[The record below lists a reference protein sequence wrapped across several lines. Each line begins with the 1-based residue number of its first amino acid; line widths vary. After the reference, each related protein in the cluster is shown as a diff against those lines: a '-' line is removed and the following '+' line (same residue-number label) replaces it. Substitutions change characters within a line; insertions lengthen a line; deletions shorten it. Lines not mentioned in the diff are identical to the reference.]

1 MSIEVKRIPKQPEYK
16 YAKSKKQHK
25 SWRFRNTLG
34 WEYNFSETHSKRKP
48 YQFDMSIKCT
58 GSFEDDVEIIRKQL
72 ASILR
77 NIKKERFIEPNI
89 KFIPKLRSIKSINLV
104 IAILNTYGMACGIYH
119 MLRNISYTL
128 WPNIWF

>member
-1 MSIEVKRIPKQPEYK
+1 
-16 YAKSKKQHK
+16 
-25 SWRFRNTLG
+25 
-34 WEYNFSETHSKRKP
+34 
-48 YQFDMSIKCT
+48 MSIKCT

-104 IAILNTYGMACGIYH
+104 NSILNTYGMACGIYH